1 MKNKLFVWDL
11 PVRLFHWLLVISLI
25 AAWYTSDGERGL
37 IEYHLQI
44 GSFILGLIIFRII
57 WGVVGTKYAKFSQ
70 FIPNKKSLIYYL
82 KNVKKEK
89 EYKTVGHNPVGG
101 LMVIFMLTLILSQ
114 AISGLFMNDDVFT
127 SGPYYSS
134 ANSAV
139 QKFMSLIH
147 NNCFDVIL
155 VVSFLHISAALFYLF
170 VKKAN
175 LILPMITGYKTDS
188 NNNSK
193 LQAIKSSKLL
203 TAFIV
208 ITIVTL
214 FLYWLLVLN
223 IPVEEEFYY

>member
-134 ANSAV
+134 ASSVV
-139 QKFMSLIH
+139 QNIMSVIH
-147 NNCFDVIL
+147 HNVFDVIL
-155 VVSFLHISAALFYLF
+155 VVSVLHISAALFYLF

-175 LILPMITGYKTDS
+175 LILPMITGYKNDS